1 MPQDSDGKKPTDPA
15 ESGSIDVGF
24 SGSSWSESAEAGER
38 GPHLGAAP
46 EPIGADDSA
55 PVSSGRVK
63 VAVSTDDA
71 TGPHSAGRSRRL
83 TAAMQG
89 AASGAVEKLGAGIGT
104 LGEGVSKLGDVTRKV
119 PLVGAGVARLGEG
132 ITKAGESI
140 HLLPRVAQTR
150 RGRLL
155 VRSVI
160 VGFALVGS
168 WIAAIVALQVHGND
182 TPDFRPAAEQILVTL
197 SKSAASIDEVYEHA
211 SPRFQE
217 MVRKERFV
225 DDMMDLG
232 ATVGKFRELTA
243 INETLVTNGP
253 TGRVG
258 RVSLTASYEKGLC
271 TGSISFHWDQGQW
284 KLLGIGIEL
293 PPKLKVTREQREQ
306 RVAACADPMDVRKC
320 EIHRVSDTI
329 LHQLHEKHAGEVW
342 DASFDVFKKQETRSK
357 FIELQ
362 QERRATLGAYKRILT
377 VTEAKVISGT
387 SATFDVL
394 AEFEKSSGVRV
405 VFTFERGAKADFW
418 RLRSFKV
425 AMPMPRADDD
435 KPITTPMDAGIS
447 APRDATPAPPRH

>member
-1 MPQDSDGKKPTDPA
+1 MPSDSDSKKPPAGDPA

-24 SGSSWSESAEAGER
+24 SGPNLS
-38 GPHLGAAP
+38 AAP
-46 EPIGADDSA
+46 ELIGPDDSA
-55 PVSSGRVK
+55 PMTTGGVK
-63 VAVSTDDA
+63 VAVSTREP
-71 TGPHSAGRSRRL
+71 TGPHSPGRSRRITGL
-83 TAAMQG
+83 VQG
-89 AASGAVEKLGAGIGT
+89 AASGAVEKLGSGIET
-104 LGEGVSKLGDVTRKV
+104 IGEGVSKLGDATRKV

-140 HLLPRVAQTR
+140 HGLPRVAQTR

-160 VGFALVGS
+160 VGFALVAL
-168 WIAAIVALQVHGND
+168 WIVAIVGLQIHGND
-182 TPDFRPAAEQILVTL
+182 TPDFRPAAEEILVKL
-197 SKSAASIDEVYEHA
+197 SKGTTAIDEIYEHA

-225 DDMMDLG
+225 DDMTDLDV
-232 ATVGKFRELTA
+232 TVGKFLELTA
-243 INETLVTNGP
+243 INDTLVTNGP

-258 RVSLTASYEKGLC
+258 RVSLTASYQKGLC

-284 KLLGIGIEL
+284 KLLGIGLEL
-293 PPKLKVTREQREQ
+293 PPQLKVTREQREQ
-306 RVAACADPMDVRKC
+306 RVAACADPMDLRKC

-329 LHQLHEKHAGEVW
+329 LHQLHEEHAGEVW
-342 DASFDVFKKQETRSK
+342 DAAADVFKKQETRTK

-362 QERRATLGAYKRILT
+362 HERRATLGAYKRILN

-405 VFTFERGAKADFW
+405 VFTFERVAKADPW
-418 RLRSFKV
+418 QLRSFKV
-425 AMPMPRADDD
+425 ALPMPRADDD
-435 KPITTPMDAGIS
+435 KPIVTPADAGVP
-447 APRDATPAPPRH
+447 APRTPAPPHH

>member
-1 MPQDSDGKKPTDPA
+1 VPSDSDSKKPTPDPA
-15 ESGSIDVGF
+15 ESGSIEVGF
-24 SGSSWSESAEAGER
+24 SGPNLSAT
-38 GPHLGAAP
+38 P
-46 EPIGADDSA
+46 EPIAPDESA
-55 PVSSGRVK
+55 PMSSGSVK
-63 VAVSTDDA
+63 AAVSTGEA
-71 TGPHSAGRSRRL
+71 TGPLSAGRSRRI
-83 TAAMQG
+83 TAAVQG
-89 AASGAVEKLGAGIGT
+89 AASGAVEKLGTGIGT
-104 LGEGVSKLGDVTRKV
+104 IGEGVSKLGDATRKV

-155 VRSVI
+155 VRSVV
-160 VGFALVGS
+160 VGFALVAT
-168 WIAAIVALQVHGND
+168 WIAAIVALQIHGND
-182 TPDFRPAAEQILVTL
+182 TPDFRPAAEQILVKL
-197 SKSAASIDEVYEHA
+197 SSGPAAIDDLYEHA

-225 DDMMDLG
+225 DDMTDL
-232 ATVGKFRELTA
+232 AVTVGAFRELTA
-243 INETLVTNGP
+243 INDTLVTNGT

-284 KLLGIGIEL
+284 KLLGVGIEL
-293 PPKLKVTREQREQ
+293 PPQLKVTREQREQ

-329 LHQLHEKHAGEVW
+329 LHQLHEEHAGEVW
-342 DASFDVFKKQETRSK
+342 DAATDVFKKQETRTK

-362 QERRATLGAYKRILT
+362 QERRATLGAYKRILN

-405 VFTFERGAKADFW
+405 VFTFERVAKADPW
-418 RLRSFKV
+418 QLRSFKV
-425 AMPMPRADDD
+425 ALPMPRADDD
-435 KPITTPMDAGIS
+435 RPAAQTRPNAPTPVDAGVT
-447 APRDATPAPPRH
+447 APRDAAPSRR